1 METSRLLL
9 ISMPFSLAYFPN
21 LALGTLKPIAERVGW
36 ECDTEYFSLD
46 HVATLGDDANA
57 VLSDVRYYNA
67 QVGEWVFTGVAHGTP
82 EDLGTTYLTELFAVE
97 FPQFYTPARIAA
109 FLAARAGAAAF
120 IEACY
125 ASVDWTRY
133 RMVGFTSSFQ
143 QTMASLALARRI
155 KQSHPDILIVFGGAN
170 CQGEMGT
177 ELHRL
182 YSFLDAVC
190 QGEGDIAFP
199 QLLQRVAKG
208 EDLRGIPGFVVRHN
222 TETVEPADSTISVND
237 MNSLP
242 VPDFDAFFAKHAS
255 LGFQKRHPPAI
266 VFETSRGCWWGAKSH
281 CTFCGLNGVTMSY
294 RAKTQ
299 DRAFEELEYLC
310 KRHGTRDVANADN
323 ILEMKYF
330 EEFVPRLEASGLNL
344 LIFYETKSNLKAWHW
359 AALGKAGI
367 RKIQAGVESLETGVL
382 KLMRKG
388 VSGIQN
394 VGCLKLCA
402 EAGIYM
408 EWLNLVG
415 FPGETAAQYETVAAL
430 IPRLVHLQPPG
441 GFYRARADRFSPFQ
455 RDPAS
460 FGVTLD
466 PLPAYR
472 YLYPA
477 GEESIR
483 RLAYHFIM
491 RSDGLDQ
498 VPIYT
503 APAEAAYLA
512 WRKHHSESALWVT
525 QNGGNVV
532 VHDER
537 WGFTKR
543 DVVLSDAEGALLN
556 LVWQVTPWRVVRET
570 LGDRFSDAELEQAA
584 CSLDAQ
590 GFVVREGVTILAL
603 PLRQPGFQRAPA
615 WPELREG
622 TIRPFGDT
630 GLMDLGAFD
639 PGVVE
644 LSKTGVRQ
652 PEPVG

>member
-1 METSRLLL
+1 MSTSAEANRVILV
-9 ISMPFSLAYFPN
+9 SMPFSLAYFPN
-21 LALGTLKPIAERVGW
+21 LALGLLKPAAERVGW
-36 ECDTEYFSLD
+36 GCDAEYFSLD
-46 HVATLGDDANA
+46 HVAHLGDEANA

-82 EDLGTTYLTELFAVE
+82 DDLGTTYLTELFAVE
-97 FPQFYTPARIAA
+97 FPQFYQPGRIAA

-120 IEACY
+120 IESCY
-125 ASVDWTRY
+125 DSVDWSRY

-155 KQSHPDILIVFGGAN
+155 KQSHPDIFIVFGGAN
-170 CQGEMGT
+170 AQDEMGT

-182 YSFLDAVC
+182 YPFLDAVC

-199 QLLQRVAKG
+199 QLLERVATG
-208 EDLRGIPGFVVRHN
+208 ADLRGIPGMVVREGS
-222 TETVEPADSTISVND
+222 ETCVPKESTVSVTD
-237 MNSLP
+237 MNTLP
-242 VPDFDAFFAKHAS
+242 VPDFDEFFAQHAA
-255 LGFQKRHPPAI
+255 LGFQKRHPPAV

-299 DRAFEELEYLC
+299 DRAFEELEYLV

-344 LIFYETKSNLKAWHW
+344 LIFYETKSNMKPWQW

-367 RKIQAGVESLETGVL
+367 RKIQAGVESLESGIL

-388 VSGIQN
+388 VTGIQN
-394 VGCLKLCA
+394 VACLKLCA

-415 FPGETAAQYETVAAL
+415 FPGETLAQYDTLAAL
-430 IPRLVHLQPPG
+430 MPRLIHLQPPG

-455 RDPAS
+455 RDPDS

-491 RSDGLDQ
+491 RSDALDR
-498 VPIYT
+498 VPLYT
-503 APAEAAYLA
+503 ARAESLFHE
-512 WRKHHSESALWVT
+512 WRRYHSESALWVT
-525 QNGGNVV
+525 QNGGMVV

-537 WGFTKR
+537 WGFDAR
-543 DVVLSDAEGALLN
+543 DVTLSAAEGALLN
-556 LVWQVTPWRVVRET
+556 LCWQVTSWRAVREA
-570 LGDRFSDAELEQAA
+570 LGEQFSEAELEAA
-584 CSLDAQ
+584 AQSLDSQ
-590 GFVVREGVTILAL
+590 SFIMREGPNLLAL
-603 PLRQPGFQRAPA
+603 PLRQPGFRRAPS

-622 TIRPFGDT
+622 RIRPFGDT
-630 GLMDLGAFD
+630 GDMGLA
-639 PGVVE
+639 
-644 LSKTGVRQ
+644 TIGVRQ
-652 PEPVG
+652 PESVG